1 MLKDLGRTCIEG
13 RVIQRVFIAA
23 ICSLTLVGF
32 GARSQDS
39 VPEPAGYRVEAA
51 VAIGKPGD
59 KAQLPEALQ
68 ARETPSQRN
77 PISATVFEG
86 SFGG

>member
-1 MLKDLGRTCIEG
+1 MGLQNSQALKL
-13 RVIQRVFIAA
+13 
-23 ICSLTLVGF
+23 
-32 GARSQDS
+32 
-39 VPEPAGYRVEAA
+39 PAGYRVEAA

-77 PISATVFEG
+77 PIGATVFEG
-86 SFGG
+86 VFSG